1 MLSNVGESITMTQ
14 NACLF
19 RPAFIREQGAKFTAL
34 GEERER
40 DEKDEF
46 VIKNARENQVGQGCQ
61 LTAMVLLWRHHITG
75 QSDEGPGEATRQ
87 GGWEIHN
94 WEQDDSRRLCAP
106 QPDARPQD
114 SSPGERRL
122 PKARISSALKRS
134 RHID

>member
-1 MLSNVGESITMTQ
+1 MLPILSNVGDKVSMSSLLTQ

-61 LTAMVLLWRHHITG
+61 LNLYVLL
-75 QSDEGPGEATRQ
+75 Q
-87 GGWEIHN
+87 GAKM
-94 WEQDDSRRLCAP
+94 S
-106 QPDARPQD
+106 
-114 SSPGERRL
+114 
-122 PKARISSALKRS
+122 
-134 RHID
+134 